1 MEMQPLIYF
10 RTVARLENMSRA
22 AEQLHITQP
31 ALSKSIAQLER
42 SLGVELFYRNGRSIH
57 LNRYGQ
63 FFLERVEVILREYDQ
78 AREDLLHLI
87 APGQGEV
94 SIGFMHTL
102 GLQVIPALMT
112 DVKTVYPQMRF
123 QLTQNN
129 SGLLLKKLALG
140 ELDICLVASLDM
152 SGDIH
157 WEKLWDEELFLIV
170 PKQHSL
176 SSKKSVSIKEFA
188 KEPFISI
195 KKGNSLRKTVDTLYK
210 REGLTLN
217 VAFEG
222 EEIHTVAG
230 LVESGLGVSLIP
242 HIKGLEQY
250 NVHVISVDAENCKR
264 EIGLAYLQTRFMSPV
279 TDQFINYLRAYFEE

>member
-1 MEMQPLIYF
+1 MELQPLIYF
-10 RTVARLENMSRA
+10 QTVARLENMSRA
-22 AEQLHITQP
+22 AEKLHITQP
-31 ALSKSIAQLER
+31 ALSKAIAQLEK
-42 SLGVELFYRNGRSIH
+42 SLGVELFFRNGRSIH
-57 LNRYGQ
+57 LNRYGH
-63 FFLERVEVILREYDQ
+63 FFLERVDVILREYNQ

-102 GLQVIPALMT
+102 GLKIIPALMT
-112 DVKTVYPQMRF
+112 DVKKVYPQMRF

-129 SGLLLKKLALG
+129 SGILLEKLALG
-140 ELDICLVASLDM
+140 ELDVCLVASLDM
-152 SGDIH
+152 KGDIY
-157 WEKLWDEELFLIV
+157 WEKLWDEELYLIV
-170 PKQHSL
+170 PKQHEL
-176 SSKKSVSIKEFA
+176 GSKKSVSLNEFA
-188 KEPFISI
+188 SEPFISI
-195 KKGNSLRKTVDTLYK
+195 KKGNSLRETVDNLYK
-210 REGLTLN
+210 KEGFTLN

-250 NVHVISVDAENCKR
+250 NVHIISVNAENCKR

-279 TDQFINYLRAYFEE
+279 TLQFINYLRAYFED

>member
-1 MEMQPLIYF
+1 MELQPLFYF
-10 RTVARLENMSRA
+10 QTVARLENMSRA
-22 AEQLHITQP
+22 AEKLHITQP
-31 ALSKSIAQLER
+31 ALSKAIAQLEK
-42 SLGVELFYRNGRSIH
+42 SLGVELFFRNGRSIH
-57 LNRYGQ
+57 LNRYGH
-63 FFLERVEVILREYDQ
+63 FFLERVDVILREYNQ
-78 AREDLLHLI
+78 AREDLIHLI

-102 GLQVIPALMT
+102 GLKIIPALMT
-112 DVKTVYPQMRF
+112 DVKKVYPQMRF

-129 SGLLLKKLALG
+129 SGLLLKKVGLG
-140 ELDICLVASLDM
+140 ELDICLVAALDM
-152 SGDIH
+152 KGDIY

-170 PKQHSL
+170 PKDHKL
-176 SSKKSVSIKEFA
+176 GSKKRVAIKEFA
-188 KEPFISI
+188 SEPFISI
-195 KKGNSLRKTVDTLYK
+195 KKGNSLRETVDNLYK
-210 REGLTLN
+210 KEGFTLN

-250 NVHVISVDAENCKR
+250 NIHIISVNAENCKR

-279 TDQFINYLRAYFEE
+279 TEQFIHYLRAYFKV